1 MNHSMAHDPF
11 ENHGNLP
18 GRHRISKIWLNSFFL
33 STTIGIISLSILL
46 FSIINQAFGYVI
58 VENKVDPSTLS
69 SVPLN
74 DLQKEDLTRILKE
87 NVSKNRYKTINRDT
101 PIADMTSNDLV
112 QLITNEII
120 KPTTVKSYFL
130 IPSLFQKEQIIKT
143 QWEEFPDAKIQFR
156 SWLNWNFIRNSLST
170 NPDATGI
177 RTALL
182 GSLWI
187 IFITIIIAFP
197 IGIGAAIYLEEY
209 SSNNW
214 FTRIIKTNIDN
225 LAGVPSIVYGMLGL
239 AVFVRSMNNI
249 TSGIIFGVNQTN
261 GRTIISAALT
271 MSLLIM
277 PLLIINAH
285 EAIRAV
291 PASLRQASYGL
302 GATHLQT
309 IWHHVLPS
317 AMPGILTGSILAISR
332 AIGETA
338 PLILVG
344 ASSFINK
351 DPNGIFSNFTVLPIQ
366 IYNWTTRP
374 QAEFRN
380 VSAAAILVLLF
391 ALLTLNTFAILLR
404 NRFAKNKVI

>member
-1 MNHSMAHDPF
+1 MNQSLAYDPF

-18 GRHRISKIWLNSFFL
+18 GRHRTSKIWRGSFFL

-46 FSIINQAFGYVI
+46 FSIVNQVFGYAI
-58 VENKVDPSTLS
+58 VENKVDPTSLS
-69 SVPLN
+69 SVPLKQ
-74 DLQKEDLTRILKE
+74 LSQEELTRILKE
-87 NVSKNRYKTINRDT
+87 NVSNNRFKTINRDT
-101 PIADMTSNDLV
+101 PFAEMTTNDLA

-130 IPSLFQKEQIIKT
+130 IPSLFQKGQIIQT
-143 QWEEFPDAKIQFR
+143 QLTEYPDAEIQFR

-170 NPDATGI
+170 NPDVTGI
-177 RTALL
+177 RTALF

-197 IGIGAAIYLEEY
+197 VGIGAAIYLEEY
-209 SSNNW
+209 STNNW
-214 FTRIIKTNIDN
+214 FTRIIKINIDN

-239 AVFVRSMNNI
+239 AVFVRSMNSF
-249 TSGIIFGVNQTN
+249 TSGAFFGVDQTN

-277 PLLIINAH
+277 PLLIITAQ

-302 GATHLQT
+302 GATRLQT
-309 IWHHVLPS
+309 IWYHVLPS
-317 AMPGILTGSILAISR
+317 AMPGILTGTILAISR

-351 DPNGIFSNFTVLPIQ
+351 DPEGIFSNFTVLPIQ

-380 VSAAAILVLLF
+380 VSAAAILVLLV
-391 ALLTLNTFAILLR
+391 ALLTLNTIAILLR
-404 NRFAKNKVI
+404 NRFAKNKVT